1 MIQYFSPDDFTS
13 AQAVTGPKVVW
24 WDVTRIVVYT
34 GVDIPP
40 TPVLTQDDQDRAA
53 AKSYAKLTALKSM
66 TPAQIQAWVSANVTN
81 LSQAQDA
88 IATLAIAVGILARNL

>member
-13 AQAVTGPKVVW
+13 AQAVTCPKVVW